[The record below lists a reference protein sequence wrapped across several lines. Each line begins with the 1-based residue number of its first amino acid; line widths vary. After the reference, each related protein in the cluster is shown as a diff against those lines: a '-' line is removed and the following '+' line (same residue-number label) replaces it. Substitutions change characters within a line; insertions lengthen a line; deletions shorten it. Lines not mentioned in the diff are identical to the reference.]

1 MVAGA
6 SEVSGPVGGGACDG
20 VQCPHHDICHVV
32 DQSPRCICRARCHD
46 NDNDDNFS
54 VVVRQSRRRRSSN
67 FVTHRGHVEARSV
80 TCALVDA
87 AENKFR
93 RGDFSTR
100 RAENAV
106 DWSTWMCCC
115 NNDDDDEKNN
125 DNKNDDTSDNNEKN
139 NHDDDGD
146 DEKTTKT
153 TRTSTT
159 TTTNNNDNNNEKND
173 DDDDDDQGAGVCGTD
188 GVTYRSACSLH
199 LLACRRQSSVQVA
212 YYAPCAGQLIAD
224 LYSHVVPCER
234 RLVD

>member
-1 MVAGA
+1 MVAGG

-46 NDNDDNFS
+46 NDNDDNFF
-54 VVVRQSRRRRSSN
+54 VVVRQSRRRRSSD
-67 FVTHRGHVEARSV
+67 FVTHRGHVEERSV

-100 RAENAV
+100 RAGNAV

-115 NNDDDDEKNN
+115 NNDDDDEENN

-139 NHDDDGD
+139 
-146 DEKTTKT
+146 DE
-153 TRTSTT
+153 
-159 TTTNNNDNNNEKND
+159 N
-173 DDDDDDQGAGVCGTD
+173 DQGPD
-188 GVTYRSACSLH
+188 LQNI
-199 LLACRRQSSVQVA
+199 LRQSYDYLTTMPKLRST
-212 YYAPCAGQLIAD
+212 YDGRLI
-224 LYSHVVPCER
+224 YKTSYEER
-234 RLVD
+234 KAFLMCNSLAKS